1 MKKSPNK
8 FRSAFS
14 LLEISIT
21 LIIVG
26 VILVVILSSS
36 SIYSNYKLE
45 TARNFTA
52 SSDVSSI
59 QGLILWLDATA
70 EKSFNYNERED
81 NGAIS
86 AWFDT
91 NPTANA
97 NNAAQSSAA
106 ARPLYITDAIN
117 NLPALKFDGIND
129 FLRLSS
135 YKASFNDAPETANN
149 FTIFVVAKPN
159 ATDSLSIESTSGTAG
174 TTTPGKKY
182 LLYPENGGTIYSKV
196 YAAGSGIAMG
206 TNGISV
212 YEHFAYNLPPVLVY
226 ATSATSPTIIE
237 VDYTNKVPS
246 LYINGALVRKTA
258 QGPTNYVFPT
268 FRIGGGQY
276 GYYSGY
282 IAEIIIYNRVL
293 LDDERESVAK
303 YLSKKWGIR
312 LS

>member
-1 MKKSPNK
+1 MKKSPTK
-8 FRSAFS
+8 LRSAFS
-14 LLEISIT
+14 LLEISI
-21 LIIVG
+21 IFVIVG
-26 VILVVILSSS
+26 IVLATIIRSS
-36 SIYSNYKLE
+36 SIYTDYKLN
-45 TARNFTA
+45 TARSLTS

-70 EKSFNYNERED
+70 EKSFDSAERED
-81 NGAIS
+81 NTAIS
-86 AWFDT
+86 TWYDI
-91 NPTANA
+91 NPTINP
-97 NNAAQSSAA
+97 NNATQSTAA
-106 ARPLYITDAIN
+106 SKPIYVMDAIN

-135 YKASFNDAPETANN
+135 AGSDFNDAPETANN

-159 ATDSLSIESTSGTAG
+159 SADVLSTERTSGTAG
-174 TTTPGKKY
+174 TSGKKY
-182 LLYPENGGTIYSKV
+182 LLFPENGGIIYPKV
-196 YAAGSGIAMG
+196 SAASSGIAMG

-212 YEHFAYNLPPVLVY
+212 YEHSSSYLPPVLVY

-237 VDYTNKVPS
+237 VDYTDKVPS

-268 FRIGGGQY
+268 FSIGGGVY
-276 GYYSGY
+276 GYYSGH

>member
-8 FRSAFS
+8 LRSAFS
-14 LLEISIT
+14 LMEISIT

-26 VILVVILSSS
+26 VIITVILSSS

-70 EKSFNYNERED
+70 EKSFNYTERED
-81 NGAIS
+81 NGAIGT
-86 AWFDT
+86 WYDI

-97 NNAAQSSAA
+97 DNATQSSAA
-106 ARPLYITDAIN
+106 SKPLYITDAIN
-117 NLPALKFDGIND
+117 NLPALKFDGIDD

-135 YKASFNDAPETANN
+135 SSVFNGAPETANN

-159 ATDSLSIESTSGTAG
+159 SADVLSTERTSGTAG

-182 LLYPENGGTIYSKV
+182 LLFPENGGTIYPKV
-196 YAAGSGIAMG
+196 SAAGSGIAMG

-212 YEHFAYNLPPVLVY
+212 YEHSSFYLPPVLVY

-268 FRIGGGQY
+268 FSIGGGQY

>member
-86 AWFDT
+86 AWYDT

-97 NNAAQSSAA
+97 DKATQSIAASK
-106 ARPLYITDAIN
+106 PLYVIDAIN

-135 YKASFNDAPETANN
+135 AGSGFNGAPEIANN

-159 ATDSLSIESTSGTAG
+159 SADALSTEGTSGTAG
-174 TTTPGKKY
+174 IGDKKY
-182 LLYPENGGTIYSKV
+182 LLFPGNGGNIYPKV
-196 YAAGSGIAMG
+196 SAAGSGIAMG

-212 YEHFAYNLPPVLVY
+212 YEHSASYMPPVLVY
-226 ATSATSPTIIE
+226 PTSATSPTIIE
-237 VDYTNKVPS
+237 VDYTDKVPS

-258 QGPTNYVFPT
+258 QGPKNYVFPASS
-268 FRIGGGQY
+268 IGGGGVVY
-276 GYYSGY
+276 GYYSGH